1 MQRLESRFK
10 YLIYPGKPPVCS
22 GTGFATIKAPADVRI
37 FQPGPWAYLPFWYA
51 SWVKSSFAAY
61 RAPARSG
68 SPSDLAASNRF
79 YPVAKSLCR
88 RSSKHMLSDCHKVK
102 RPSIGWA

>member
-37 FQPGPWAYLPFWYA
+37 FQPGPWAYL
-51 SWVKSSFAAY
+51 Y
-61 RAPARSG
+61 RFGMPLGSNQVLLLTEHRRDPAHLR
-68 SPSDLAASNRF
+68 
-79 YPVAKSLCR
+79 
-88 RSSKHMLSDCHKVK
+88 
-102 RPSIGWA
+102 I